1 MTNQQFLVPEQE
13 NLLKA
18 VRYSNYLK
26 REQVRASGINVDEIL
41 KQQKARLAEVHNLNM
56 LVLSTE
62 ETMEED
68 RIAYEGMKVA
78 VLDGRKGS
86 EG

>member
-1 MTNQQFLVPEQE
+1 M
-13 NLLKA
+13 
-18 VRYSNYLK
+18 
-26 REQVRASGINVDEIL
+26 RASGINVDEIL

-78 VLDGRKGS
+78 VLHGRKGS